1 MGEPGQPRER
11 LWPLRIPP
19 STFSVALGLA
29 GLATSWYAAG
39 AKLGTPPAVPDAI
52 SIVAALVLAVL
63 AGLYALQGLRQV
75 LADLR
80 DPVQAPFVLVSSL
93 TAMIL
98 AAALA
103 RYSFTAGRA
112 LVVIFLAVTI
122 AGGGWLTGQWIAGDL
137 DAKSVHPGYYLPT
150 VAGGLVGASMLA
162 QVHLRALADASFGLG
177 IVCWLLLGSV
187 VLNRLFTVRRLP
199 TALVPTMAI
208 ELAPPAMAGVAYFAL
223 AGPAPNVIAYAIGGY
238 AVLMALAQ
246 VRLIPI
252 YARLRFSPGFWAFT
266 FSYAIAATYALLW
279 IIRANPP
286 GATGYAIAAIT
297 GITTLIAAIAARTVV
312 ATVQGRFLPPRADRE
327 LPEGPPRAVGRERDS
342 DG

>member
-1 MGEPGQPRER
+1 M
-11 LWPLRIPP
+11 
-19 STFSVALGLA
+19 
-29 GLATSWYAAG
+29 
-39 AKLGTPPAVPDAI
+39 
-52 SIVAALVLAVL
+52 AALVLAIL
-63 AGLYALQGLRQV
+63 AGLYAMQGLRQV

-122 AGGGWLTGQWIAGDL
+122 AGGGWLTGQWIAGNL

-187 VLNRLFTVRRLP
+187 VLNRLLTARLP

-223 AGPAPNVIAYAIGGY
+223 GGPGPNVIAYAIGGY

-252 YARLRFSPGFWAFT
+252 YARLRFSAGFWAFT

-279 IIRANPP
+279 ITRANPP

-297 GITTLIAAIAARTVV
+297 GITALIAAIAARTVV
-312 ATVQGRFLPPRADRE
+312 ATVQGRFLPPRAD
-327 LPEGPPRAVGRERDS
+327 G
-342 DG
+342 